1 MSERN
6 QRAIAL
12 FSPTLGGG
20 GAEKVLVNLACG
32 MIDQLEAVDIVVAQA
47 TGRHMS
53 HIPRQARFVD
63 LGASRT
69 LCSVFPL
76 AGYLRGSRPRAIIC
90 FQDHATV
97 VALWARA
104 LSRVPLPIV
113 GTVHTTWS
121 RFLATGTA
129 KTRVLAW
136 CVRQVYARVESVVAV
151 SNGAADN
158 LAMTLNLPR
167 QKIRVIYNPVVGP
180 DLFVRSKDVL
190 EHPWFAP
197 GCPPVIIGIGRLT
210 QVKDFQTLVLAFAQV
225 RRQIGCRLMI
235 LGEGEDRVLLA
246 ALATATGFGDDIAL
260 PGFVENPYK
269 YLAHSS
275 LFVLSSIWEGLP
287 TALIE
292 ALALGVPV
300 VSTDCDSGPREILED
315 GLHGTLV
322 RPADPSAL
330 ADAMRQALLHKPVV
344 PLGGLHRFCQD
355 RVTQQYRSLVDEIS
369 N

>member
-1 MSERN
+1 MSDRN
-6 QRAIAL
+6 QRPIAL

-32 MIDQLEAVDIVVAQA
+32 MIDQVEAIDIVVGQA
-47 TGRHMS
+47 TALHTS
-53 HIPRQARFVD
+53 HIPQQARLVD
-63 LGASRT
+63 LRASRT
-69 LCSVFPL
+69 LCSIFPL
-76 AGYLRGSRPRAIIC
+76 TEYMRESRPRAMIC

-104 LSRVPLPIV
+104 LARVPLPIV

-121 RFLATGTA
+121 RCLATGTV

-136 CVRQVYARVESVVAV
+136 CARQAYARVESVVAV

-158 LAMTLNLPR
+158 LAATLNLPR
-167 QKIRVIYNPVVGP
+167 EKIRVIYNPVIGP
-180 DLFVRSKDVL
+180 DLFARSKAVL

-197 GCPPVIIGIGRLT
+197 GCQPVIIGIGRLT
-210 QVKDFQTLVLAFAQV
+210 QPKDFQTLVLAFAQV
-225 RRQIGCRLMI
+225 RRHIDCRLMI
-235 LGEGEDRVLLA
+235 LGEGEERASLA

-260 PGFVENPYK
+260 PGFVDNPYK
-269 YLAHSS
+269 YLVHSS

-287 TALIE
+287 TVLIE

-300 VSTDCDSGPREILED
+300 VSTDCDNGPREILEN
-315 GLHGTLV
+315 GLHGRLV

-330 ADAMRQALLHKPVV
+330 AEAMRQTLLQKPA
-344 PLGGLHRFCQD
+344 PSGGMQRFYQD
-355 RVTQQYRSLVDEIS
+355 RVTQQYRALVDEIS
-369 N
+369 Q